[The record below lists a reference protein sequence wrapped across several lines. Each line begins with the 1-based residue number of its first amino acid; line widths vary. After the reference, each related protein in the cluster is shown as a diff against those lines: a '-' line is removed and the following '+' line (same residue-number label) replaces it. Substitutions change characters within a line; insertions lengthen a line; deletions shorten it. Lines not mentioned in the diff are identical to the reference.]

1 MNGWKTVAVSVAT
14 VVLGVLESQH
24 VTSLVAEHPGGFAI
38 GVGVVMF
45 VLRWV
50 TTSQIFSGK

>member
-14 VVLGVLESQH
+14 VLLGVLESQH
-24 VTSLVAEHPGGFAI
+24 ITSLVAEHPGGFAV

-45 VLRWV
+45 VLRWM
-50 TTSQIFSGK
+50 TTSPIFKG